1 VIEPRRSG
9 DRGRPSRTPDTRG
22 IARVAVLAASAAV
35 GAAVAGAAFAAP
47 LGLVSGLVGSGS
59 SAIPRCDQ
67 NGSTYSF
74 ATSGGDVVSVTV
86 GDIADP
92 GCEGGEL
99 HVTLTDAAGNAIAS
113 GGPAVV
119 PTNGDVTRNEVTLP
133 TTAQPAA
140 GDVARAHASVVGP

>member
-1 VIEPRRSG
+1 MIEPRRFG
-9 DRGRPSRTPDTRG
+9 DTGRSSRTPDTKG

-35 GAAVAGAAFAAP
+35 GAALAGAAFAAP

-59 SAIPRCDQ
+59 TAIPRCDQ
-67 NGSTYSF
+67 DGFTYSL

-99 HVTLTDAAGNAIAS
+99 HVTLTDTAGNAIAS

-119 PTNGDVTRNEVTLP
+119 PADGDATPNEVTLP
-133 TTAQPAA
+133 TSSQPAA
-140 GDVARAHASVVGP
+140 GDIARAHASVVGP